1 MENQENQIEKLAGT
15 KVSFVM
21 PDTESLGQLDSMGK
35 QFNLTMKYRTT
46 DDWAVLKD
54 VPVRAFYMGIKS
66 IPNENGELV
75 NCGVFITQKEC
86 FISGQMLLLDAVQ
99 NLIPKTP
106 IEIIYRGKTKNKT
119 TDGMTCVFEVSKLN

>member
-21 PDTESLGQLDSMGK
+21 PDTESLGMLDSMER

-54 VPVRAFYMGIKS
+54 VPVRAFYMGVKS
-66 IPNENGELV
+66 IPNENGEPV

-86 FISGQMLLLDAVQ
+86 FISGQMLLIDAVQ
-99 NLIPKTP
+99 SLVPKTP